1 MGKGRI
7 RVEETQF
14 SNASLAGIRG
24 NTCRRSGA
32 LLPSPLPSPPY
43 WEAPKGLNPEMEGWH
58 CPGTLH
64 PTVTPTLQMRMHK
77 FRVRCHPRSGSKQSL
92 GLGFLLCQMRP
103 GQDVDT
109 GLAKPL

>member
-1 MGKGRI
+1 M
-7 RVEETQF
+7 EETQF
-14 SNASLAGIRG
+14 SNASLAGTRA
-24 NTCRRSGA
+24 NTWPAQGSPPPSA
-32 LLPSPLPSPPY
+32 SALPSLLGG
-43 WEAPKGLNPEMEGWH
+43 PKGLNPEMEGWH

-64 PTVTPTLQMRMHK
+64 PAVTPTLQMRMNK
-77 FRVRCHPRSGSKQSL
+77 FRVRCYPRSGSKQSP